1 MAPDVLAAIA
11 LFIQWEIV
19 HSDLLDCLLGM
30 LVGSSA
36 VYIIPV
42 RHNPLTSFM
51 RSFHLTLQ
59 I

>member
-19 HSDLLDCLLGM
+19 HSDLDCLLGM

-36 VYIIPV
+36 VYYYI
-42 RHNPLTSFM
+42 
-51 RSFHLTLQ
+51 
-59 I
+59 